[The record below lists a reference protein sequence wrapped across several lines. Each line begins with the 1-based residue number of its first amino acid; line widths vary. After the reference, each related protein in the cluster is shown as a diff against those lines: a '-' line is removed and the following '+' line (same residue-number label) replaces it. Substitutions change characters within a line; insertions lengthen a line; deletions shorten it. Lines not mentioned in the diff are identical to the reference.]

1 MTIRFASAVLALPL
15 LVCGTLAHAEDTTD
29 SETPI
34 IASGVRADAH
44 GPAGTMSD
52 HVHEKGNLM
61 VGLMWMHEKYGG
73 TNRQGTSKVSPQQI
87 ADAGYTVRDSSMTM
101 DMAMLHIMYAPSDRV
116 TLMLVPSWMRMEM
129 TMEGLPAEPMDHDHD
144 HEAGPMAMAP
154 GHSMLM
160 PGQRMAHSVE
170 GIGDTQFGA
179 LVSLATKPEL
189 SSHVGLML
197 SAPTGK
203 VTRRNEAG
211 NYVHYMMQGGSGTW
225 DVTPSITV
233 KGMGESFGWGAQL
246 SYLLRMEDHN
256 KVGFR
261 FGNRL
266 GATAWLSKPLG
277 SHVSIAARVAYT
289 DEGRIKGHYDGAHG
303 HASPPD
309 RQENY
314 GGQRIETGL
323 GLNALVGDRIRIG
336 AEASIPVHQD
346 LNGIQLPK
354 KFSANLSASV
364 MF

>member
-1 MTIRFASAVLALPL
+1 MTIRFSGASLALSL
-15 LVCGTLAHAEDTTD
+15 LCANPALADDAAENTS

-34 IASGVRADAH
+34 IASGIRADTH

-52 HVHEKGNLM
+52 HVHEKGGLM
-61 VGLMWMHEKYGG
+61 FGLMWMHEKYGG
-73 TNRQGTSKVSPQQI
+73 SNRQGTHKVSPQQI

-101 DMAMLHIMYAPSDRV
+101 DMAMLHVMYAPNDRV
-116 TLMLVPSWMRMEM
+116 TLMLVPSWMRMAM
-129 TMEGLPAEPMDHDHD
+129 TMEGLPAEMDMGDMDHDAAHA
-144 HEAGPMAMAP
+144 HT
-154 GHSMLM
+154 LM
-160 PGQRMAHSVE
+160 PGQRMSHSVE

-179 LVSLATKPEL
+179 LVSLSTKPAL
-189 SSHVGLML
+189 SSHVGLMV

-203 VTRRNEAG
+203 VTRKNALG

-225 DVTPSITV
+225 DVTPSVTV
-233 KGMGESFGWGAQL
+233 KGMTDQFGWGAQI
-246 SYLLRMEDHN
+246 SYLLRMEDRN
-256 KVGFR
+256 KAGFR

-277 SHVSIAARVAYT
+277 SHVSLAARIAYS
-289 DEGRIKGHYDGAHG
+289 DEGKIKGHYDGPHG
-303 HASPPD
+303 HSSPPD

-323 GLNALVGDRIRIG
+323 GINTLVGERVRIG
-336 AEASIPVHQD
+336 AEASVPVYQD

-354 KFSANLSASV
+354 RYSLNINASM